1 MAQRKRLLLIEDEED
16 IASLSP
22 YLTEHINRLGRY
34 HLDLERRPPDI
45 QFDVPIVSTTKPL
58 QEDSGN
64 QAHAATEAE
73 IM

>member
-1 MAQRKRLLLIEDEED
+1 MQEGYTFSEAA

-45 QFDVPIVSTTKPL
+45 QFDVPIVSTPQLSEKESNDSL
-58 QEDSGN
+58 QIPSL
-64 QAHAATEAE
+64 
-73 IM
+73 